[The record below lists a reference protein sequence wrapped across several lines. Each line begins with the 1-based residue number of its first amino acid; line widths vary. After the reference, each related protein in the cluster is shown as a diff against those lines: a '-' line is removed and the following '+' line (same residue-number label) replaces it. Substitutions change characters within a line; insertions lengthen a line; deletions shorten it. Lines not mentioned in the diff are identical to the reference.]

1 MKTLNAPPN
10 PATAYT
16 VKSLVKALNILEVLA
31 DEEQPHTLTQLSRRL
46 HLHVSTVHR
55 LLVNLVRHGFV
66 EEDTLSGGYQLSYRI
81 LRMGLRVLDR
91 LDFRRVANPLLRDL
105 NARTQETVHLAILQE
120 AQAISIEKFDS
131 PQAVGL
137 DARLGRLMSLHC
149 TGVGKTLLAYQGEDF
164 LNQIAQSPG
173 LTRMTAHT
181 ITGLPQ
187 LRRELERIREQ
198 GYALDQEEA
207 VDGLRCVAGPVL
219 THTGQIVAAFSV
231 TGLATRLTPARVPE
245 IAQLVRET
253 SQQISYRL
261 GHRSDLRPPAE
272 PTTGNQGAERGGQR
286 GRTGVGS
293 AGGPGMPASQGRE
306 GLVGEG
312 GK

>member
-1 MKTLNAPPN
+1 MKTLKDPPN

-31 DEEQPHTLTQLSRRL
+31 DEDVPYTLTQLSRRL

-66 EEDTLSGGYQLSYRI
+66 EEDTVSGGYQLSYRV

-91 LDFRRVANPLLRDL
+91 LDFRRAASPLLRDL
-105 NARTQETVHLAILQE
+105 NLRTKETVHLAILQE
-120 AQAISIEKFDS
+120 TRAISIEKFDS

-137 DARLGRLMSLHC
+137 DARLGRVMPLHC

-164 LNQIAQSPG
+164 LNQMAQSPG

-231 TGLATRLTPARVPE
+231 TGLATRLTPARLPE

-253 SQQISYRL
+253 SEQISYRL
-261 GHRSDLRPPAE
+261 GYRRDLRPPGG
-272 PTTGNQGAERGGQR
+272 PSGSNHGAERGGQR
-286 GRTGVGS
+286 GRVGN
-293 AGGPGMPASQGRE
+293 PG
-306 GLVGEG
+306 
-312 GK
+312 